1 MGKVSGILQDPVTV
15 LSNRTHQGVEGSPF
29 ISREA
34 GADPFFPLVVDGIQE
49 RCDPL
54 TLFREEE
61 PDGPSVTGVGNPP
74 DIPGILE
81 FPDCPGDRA
90 LVEMV
95 VPYESILHDVLHS
108 GEQYQDRELAGR
120 EAQRAKTVVEKDEP
134 AAAREGYPCSEGDRS
149 TDRRFH
155 VHQ

>member
-1 MGKVSGILQDPVTV
+1 
-15 LSNRTHQGVEGSPF
+15 
-29 ISREA
+29 
-34 GADPFFPLVVDGIQE
+34 
-49 RCDPL
+49 
-54 TLFREEE
+54 
-61 PDGPSVTGVGNPP
+61 
-74 DIPGILE
+74 
-81 FPDCPGDRA
+81 
-90 LVEMV
+90 MV